1 MYVGCSSEEV
11 NDRRLV
17 GVFIWVC
24 AGVSLYVFS
33 YRYLDVYD
41 EDAEDFIVY
50 VGSYVQDQTNNT
62 GDMHSLNYK

>member
-1 MYVGCSSEEV
+1 M
-11 NDRRLV
+11 
-17 GVFIWVC
+17 C